1 MKIGYARV
9 SIGLRNLNLQE
20 DQLKAY
26 GCEKK
31 FSDYISGSKING
43 RA

>member
-1 MKIGYARV
+1 MKISYARV
-9 SIGLRNLNLQE
+9 STELQNLNLQE
-20 DQLKAY
+20 DQLKAF

-31 FSDYISGSKING
+31 FSDYISGSKINS